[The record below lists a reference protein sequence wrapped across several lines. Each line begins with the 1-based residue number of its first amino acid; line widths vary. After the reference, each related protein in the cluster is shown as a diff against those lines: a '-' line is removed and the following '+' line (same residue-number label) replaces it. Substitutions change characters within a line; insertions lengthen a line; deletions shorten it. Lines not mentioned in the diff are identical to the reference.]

1 MTNTA
6 FKGIIIYD
14 SFIIPKGYEMKIYSS
29 INYTSKTPSVVAL
42 GCFDGVHLGHKE
54 VIKTARS
61 VSDSL
66 GVPCA
71 VWTFDEPPRNY
82 FLKNAVPLITDK
94 DQKTSLISA
103 LGVDKFISVPFTKE
117 TARISAEEFFT
128 EILIKRLKAIHIVC
142 GFNYSFGEGGKG
154 NVEMLKALCEKMK
167 IGLTVLDPISVG
179 DITVS
184 SSAIRDALSSGQVE
198 KANALL
204 GRPFSLKTVV
214 ISGQHLARKLG
225 FPTVNQSFPDRML
238 IPSYGVYVTRVSIEG
253 RSKKYYGIT
262 NVGIR
267 PTVGGN
273 AVFAETNIFN
283 FSGDLYGRWV
293 KVEYLH
299 FIREERKFNGI
310 EALASQIDKDI
321 AEAKKYV
328 ENM

>member
-1 MTNTA
+1 
-6 FKGIIIYD
+6 
-14 SFIIPKGYEMKIYSS
+14 MKIYST
-29 INYTSKTPSVVAL
+29 INYSSKNPSVVAL
-42 GCFDGVHLGHKE
+42 GCFDGVHLGHRE
-54 VIKTARS
+54 VIRTARAIA
-61 VSDSL
+61 DSQ
-66 GVPCA
+66 GIPCS

-82 FLKNAVPLITDK
+82 FLKNAVPLITNK
-94 DQKTSLISA
+94 DQKAALISK

-117 TARISAEEFFT
+117 TAKISAEDFFF
-128 EILIKRLKAIHIVC
+128 EILKKRLKAAHIVC

-154 NVEMLKALCEKMK
+154 NVDMLRKLCEDAK
-167 IGLTVLDPISVG
+167 IGLTVLDPISVSG
-179 DITVS
+179 ITVS
-184 SSAIRDALSSGQVE
+184 SSAIRDALKAGETE

-225 FPTVNQSFPDRML
+225 FPTVNQSFPSRML

-273 AVFAETNIFN
+273 TVYAETNIFD

-299 FIREERKFNGI
+299 FIREERKFDDI

-321 AEAKKYV
+321 AEAKAYISSL
-328 ENM
+328 